1 MVIQVDLNDF
11 TEDDEAAFP
20 DEIDTSSPSGKV
32 LTLRLEATFD
42 ANGTLAVDRRALGS
56 GHNRQLSRTQLD
68 AIGWKMLGAMAT
80 NRDLRDDRRSVL
92 DEILEKVELGAEQA
106 DFDALAASLQD
117 QLTGSAVLGTLR
129 GDLAGQLSKALPDPV
144 TRDDLLLVSGATADE
159 EVLSDVRLQVVKCGV
174 PRNLSEQSDGMRALY
189 ALALYDLVSVGANVV
204 GIDEPEVHLHP
215 TSQRSLARLLQSGPN
230 QKILATHSADIVGA
244 FQPECIVAVH
254 GQGHVTQPAADF
266 LSDDDRMVVH
276 WWVRDK
282 LEPLTARH
290 VIAVEGVSD
299 RIIVE
304 AVSNLTGRNLD
315 RLGIS
320 LVETDGAGDMR
331 AIVKLFGKSG
341 FDIPISLLIDK
352 DAVAKTAAKL
362 GVPESDFGRNS
373 IYVSD
378 RDLEAEYVNALGA
391 NSVWKAIEG
400 STLFSPNERANCDA
414 SGPDGIRTEEDVAA
428 FCRQKKK
435 ACKVR
440 SAMVVATLLTES
452 TARTISSI
460 NRLLDDIAA

>member
-1 MVIQVDLNDF
+1 M
-11 TEDDEAAFP
+11 
-20 DEIDTSSPSGKV
+20 
-32 LTLRLEATFD
+32 
-42 ANGTLAVDRRALGS
+42 
-56 GHNRQLSRTQLD
+56 
-68 AIGWKMLGAMAT
+68 
-80 NRDLRDDRRSVL
+80 
-92 DEILEKVELGAEQA
+92 
-106 DFDALAASLQD
+106 
-117 QLTGSAVLGTLR
+117 
-129 GDLAGQLSKALPDPV
+129 
-144 TRDDLLLVSGATADE
+144 
-159 EVLSDVRLQVVKCGV
+159 
-174 PRNLSEQSDGMRALY
+174 
-189 ALALYDLVSVGANVV
+189 
-204 GIDEPEVHLHP
+204 
-215 TSQRSLARLLQSGPN
+215 
-230 QKILATHSADIVGA
+230 
-244 FQPECIVAVH
+244 
-254 GQGHVTQPAADF
+254 
-266 LSDDDRMVVH
+266 
-276 WWVRDK
+276 
-282 LEPLTARH
+282 
-290 VIAVEGVSD
+290 IAVEGVSD